1 MDNDDN
7 IPTPPGFT
15 RYVEKT
21 DFNRFTTKVE
31 TTFHGKNGTGGIV
44 ADLTTLKTE
53 WVTAKN
59 LLNWVIGGSALSL
72 VIGLVTLAKLFNII

>member
-1 MDNDDN
+1 LDAHENAVTIARIDERLTELVGNFKSLTKSYQVLNDSHSELE
-7 IPTPPGFT
+7 IRYT
-15 RYVEKT
+15 RME
-21 DFNRFTTKVE
+21 
-31 TTFHGKNGTGGIV
+31 
-44 ADLTTLKTE
+44 TE